1 MRPITSKHK
10 LGIGSCLHAFGPKT
24 GYMIAEKKNTVK
36 WEETREKCANFFFK
50 HTEYFYEKLVW
61 GRSSYGLG

>member
-24 GYMIAEKKNTVK
+24 GYMIAEKKKNTVK
-36 WEETREKCANFFFK
+36 WEETREKCANLF
-50 HTEYFYEKLVW
+50 
-61 GRSSYGLG
+61 